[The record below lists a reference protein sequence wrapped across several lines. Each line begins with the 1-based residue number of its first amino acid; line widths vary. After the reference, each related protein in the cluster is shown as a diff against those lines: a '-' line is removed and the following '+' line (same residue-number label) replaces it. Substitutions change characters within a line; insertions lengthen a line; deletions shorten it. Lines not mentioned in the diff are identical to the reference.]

1 VRNVAGLE
9 NVRAGASLE
18 FTVADA
24 DADHTVDDVRVLV
37 LLGMHVGRHEN
48 SRLDRMLDHREEV
61 AGLLTPELEVHSQ
74 AAEPN

>member
-1 VRNVAGLE
+1 
-9 NVRAGASLE
+9 
-18 FTVADA
+18 
-24 DADHTVDDVRVLV
+24 
-37 LLGMHVGRHEN
+37 MHVGRHEN